1 MVGIVIGFQ
10 VTAWGQQRANRT
22 QELAYLRQ
30 LAADLA
36 ETERLADQS
45 TADNASGDRALTRLI
60 QASYARRLAPRDSVL
75 RWFRRSTAL
84 SEAVP
89 VLGTAEALVTTGD
102 LVLLRDDSLR
112 SAVTA
117 YVEASRRLLD
127 QQGDLR
133 ALWFESHERMR
144 RLDGVDFPTIVYETT
159 APDARDSTARHVLF
173 SSVPPGP
180 RVRGRAMTAEGL
192 LRDRAVT
199 AEVYTQLLAREFFY
213 NNVQLIRRNAA
224 ALRERVEDELDR

>member
-1 MVGIVIGFQ
+1 MTDRPLPPEAPSASAPEPTPASGPLAPEAAPSRQRRPWTFLGRIARALREQNWAAVAVELVIVVLGIVIGFQ

-144 RLDGVDFPTIVYETT
+144 RLDD
-159 APDARDSTARHVLF
+159 R
-173 SSVPPGP
+173 
-180 RVRGRAMTAEGL
+180 
-192 LRDRAVT
+192 LRDHRA
-199 AEVYTQLLAREFFY
+199 
-213 NNVQLIRRNAA
+213 
-224 ALRERVEDELDR
+224 